1 MKNSILSVLGIVLL
15 LMALIIRFSENSEKE
30 LQKIIT
36 NYQEHESYD
45 SKEYPLGLFTKDHYE
60 SEAKFAQNLL
70 NQLANLNTDNLSE
83 NDLISYKLLKFELN
97 DIIDYFNFERFL
109 NPLLSDSGFH
119 SSLNYMVRPLSK
131 L

>member
-70 NQLANLNTDNLSE
+70 NQLANLNTDNLNE
-83 NDLISYKLLKFELN
+83 NDLISYKLLKF
-97 DIIDYFNFERFL
+97 
-109 NPLLSDSGFH
+109 
-119 SSLNYMVRPLSK
+119 
-131 L
+131 

>member
-1 MKNSILSVLGIVLL
+1 
-15 LMALIIRFSENSEKE
+15 MALIIRFSENSEKE

-45 SKEYPLGLFTKDHYE
+45 SEEYPLGLSTKDHYE

-83 NDLISYKLLKFELN
+83 NDLISYKLFIVVSIFAIILCFFCFCSNN
-97 DIIDYFNFERFL
+97 DL
-109 NPLLSDSGFH
+109 TL
-119 SSLNYMVRPLSK
+119 
-131 L
+131 

>member
-45 SKEYPLGLFTKDHYE
+45 SE
-60 SEAKFAQNLL
+60 
-70 NQLANLNTDNLSE
+70 
-83 NDLISYKLLKFELN
+83 
-97 DIIDYFNFERFL
+97 
-109 NPLLSDSGFH
+109 
-119 SSLNYMVRPLSK
+119 
-131 L
+131 